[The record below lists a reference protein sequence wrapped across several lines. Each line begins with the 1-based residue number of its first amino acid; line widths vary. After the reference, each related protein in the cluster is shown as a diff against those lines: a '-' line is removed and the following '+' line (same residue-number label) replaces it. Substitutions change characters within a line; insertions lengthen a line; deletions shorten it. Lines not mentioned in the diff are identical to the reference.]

1 MWNVSLHPC
10 PGVPQAFETLNLR
23 PQPREESH
31 STWLSPQILPRS
43 CGLRAPQRGSASG
56 LGTGWGWCVW
66 PLEATQTLP
75 SPGTRL
81 VPSKKCC
88 GVARNMGERW
98 SSFSPPESRETWVSW
113 KILEILSFHRE
124 LKRQTP
130 WELNAILGK
139 LRKFWENSENSRIK
153 EFWIRNEKFRE
164 KAINFIKIKGNSGET
179 LGFR

>member
-1 MWNVSLHPC
+1 MWAS
-10 PGVPQAFETLNLR
+10 TLARGYRKPSR
-23 PQPREESH
+23 PSTSGPSPERSH

-81 VPSKKCC
+81 VPSKKGC

-98 SSFSPPESRETWVSW
+98 SSFSPPESRATWVSW
-113 KILEILSFHRE
+113 KILEILSFSRE
-124 LKRQTP
+124 LKRQTL
-130 WELNAILGK
+130 WELNTILGK
-139 LRKFWENSENSRIK
+139 LRKFWENSENYRIK
-153 EFWIRNEKFRE
+153 EFWISNGNSRE
-164 KAINFIKIKGNSGET
+164 KAINFITSKGDSGES
-179 LGFR
+179 LEFR